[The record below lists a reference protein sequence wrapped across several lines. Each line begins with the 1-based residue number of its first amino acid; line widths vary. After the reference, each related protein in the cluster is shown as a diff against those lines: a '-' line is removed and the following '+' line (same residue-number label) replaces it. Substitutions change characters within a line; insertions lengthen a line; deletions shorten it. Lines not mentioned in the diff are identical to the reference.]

1 MALILAIQPNAQQ
14 AAILSGVVMNQLRA
28 DLVLVDSKEA
38 ALARIRKH
46 VPDLIL
52 LAAELGRPDDEEFA
66 SRLRRIENAG
76 HLRTLSMP
84 RLGNAEEGEDRPGG
98 GLLGAFK
105 RKRVDNRP
113 RGRDPKLFAKEL
125 RSYLKRAERL
135 KADRLFEADTM
146 PPNEPTP
153 VPDVEPEPAAPVE
166 PDLAFRVEPT
176 PEPPVEAAP
185 GSTAGPVAAPAA
197 AAAAPPPGAPTATL
211 PEIETRVAMSMRALD
226 TGDAGPTGD
235 VDVIIRALRVPPRV
249 AGFEYPR
256 GCRISHIRLGA
267 PIRQRTTRR
276 PVMEPPPTGSPT
288 RSYAAS

>member
-84 RLGNAEEGEDRPGG
+84 RLG
-98 GLLGAFK
+98 
-105 RKRVDNRP
+105 P

-125 RSYLKRAERL
+125 RSYLKRAERI